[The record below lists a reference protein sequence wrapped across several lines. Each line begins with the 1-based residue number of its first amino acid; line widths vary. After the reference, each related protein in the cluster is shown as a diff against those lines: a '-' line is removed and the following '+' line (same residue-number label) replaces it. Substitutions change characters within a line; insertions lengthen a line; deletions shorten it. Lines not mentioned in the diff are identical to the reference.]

1 MARIQPIQFLRGL
14 RAALNSQASANNLL
28 AGEPYLIT
36 DENRL
41 AVGTAVNAYE
51 AMAKQSEVRAFASG
65 AEYRNKTASR
75 AYGSE
80 VWDAL
85 AEVTLTDGATITVDM
100 NAGLDF
106 VVTLAGNRTL
116 GAPSNPKVG
125 QRGRIRV
132 VQDATGSRTLSRDSV
147 WKTAGGA
154 ALTLSTA
161 AGAIDYLD
169 YDVVTTTHIRLAL
182 SKAWA

>member
-1 MARIQPIQFLRGL
+1 MPRIQPIQFLRAL
-14 RAALNSQASANNLL
+14 RSALNSQASANGLL

-36 DENRL
+36 DEGRL
-41 AVGTAVNAYE
+41 AVGTGVGAYE
-51 AMAKQSEVRAFASG
+51 AMAKQSEVRTFAD
-65 AEYRNKTASR
+65 AAAYRAKTASR

-85 AEVTLTDGATITVDM
+85 AEVTLADGATITVDM
-100 NAGLDF
+100 NAGIDF

-116 GAPSNPKVG
+116 GAPSNPRVG

-132 VQDATGSRTLSRDSV
+132 VQDATGNCTLSRNSV
-147 WKTAGGA
+147 WETAGGA
-154 ALTLSTA
+154 AITLSTA
-161 AGAIDYLD
+161 ANAIDYLD
-169 YDVVTTTHIRLAL
+169 YDVVTTTHIRLSL